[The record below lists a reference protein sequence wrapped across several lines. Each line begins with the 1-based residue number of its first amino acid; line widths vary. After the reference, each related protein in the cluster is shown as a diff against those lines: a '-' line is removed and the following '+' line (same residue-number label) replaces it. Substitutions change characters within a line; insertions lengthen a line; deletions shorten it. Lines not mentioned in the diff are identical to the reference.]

1 MIETFVSIFYGYW
14 LVGAVFGLYFVIWG
28 AARIDHDA
36 EALTW
41 QMRLILLPGS
51 VALWPLL
58 LGKLLDHPKTKQP

>member
-1 MIETFVSIFYGYW
+1 MTTIVTLFYGYW

-28 AARIDHDA
+28 AARLDHDA
-36 EALTW
+36 EAMTW

-58 LGKLLDHPKTKQP
+58 LGKLLDLSKTKVKP